1 MVEEGRDPMMLLR
14 AIVRDVTR
22 PSASMTLMIVML
34 RMDVL
39 DRGRRGVRNIAKA
52 AAAGGMSAR

>member
-39 DRGRRGVRNIAKA
+39 DRGRRGVRNIAKP

>member
-22 PSASMTLMIVML
+22 PAAPMAFIIVML
-34 RMDVL
+34 RVNML

>member
-22 PSASMTLMIVML
+22 PSASMTLMIMMMGV
-34 RMDVL
+34 DVL
-39 DRGRRGVRNIAKA
+39 DRGGRGVRNIAKA
-52 AAAGGMSAR
+52 AAACGMPAR

>member
-1 MVEEGRDPMMLLR
+1 MMLLR

-52 AAAGGMSAR
+52 ATAGGMSAR